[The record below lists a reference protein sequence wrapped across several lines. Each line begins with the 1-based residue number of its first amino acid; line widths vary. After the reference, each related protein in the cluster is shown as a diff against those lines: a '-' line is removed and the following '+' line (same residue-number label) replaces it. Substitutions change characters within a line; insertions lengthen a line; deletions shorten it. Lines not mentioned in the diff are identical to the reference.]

1 MSEKE
6 KKYKT
11 VNIALGISDERE
23 HDICKK
29 LDKMANKTETKQIAA
44 LIIGIEKWDSFSRIE
59 KSYAIFLLGEAVG
72 RKREDER
79 ETENSEDG

>member
-29 LDKMANKTETKQIAA
+29 LDEMANKTEIKQIAT
-44 LIIGIEKWDSFSRIE
+44 LIRRIEEWDSFNRIE

-72 RKREDER
+72 RKRESE
-79 ETENSEDG
+79 EDGKQET